1 MIKRLSPPAAILLA
15 AVLLASALAA
25 VVTVT
30 TVAVDPAGATSPA
43 APTNAGVPIGPPPT
57 NTASQHRP
65 SGSIKL
71 PPPRRARTAYPYPD
85 VNFVGHGWGP
95 GVGMGQWGAFGY
107 AIGADAGAG
116 PQTYQWIVDH
126 FYAPASLRQAPS
138 PDSSDT
144 EPVSVAMTQNN
155 QNFLIA
161 TAPGGVTLPGGGS
174 APAVMFSPGATSSS
188 WNYQSGSG
196 CAGPWSAP
204 TATSTN
210 STSSAGGGPITLCIG
225 AGGDITM
232 NGSLKI
238 VYNAS
243 LSLRT
248 VNVLPMNEYLD
259 AVVPSESPAG
269 WGTFG
274 GSGPQGHAWGFQEL
288 EAQAVAARS
297 YALANPNGYGGYADT
312 CDQYCQSYPGTLNV
326 NALSNSAVSD
336 TSGQV
341 MEFASQAI
349 ATTEYSASTGGY
361 TSGGPFNAV
370 VDAGDS
376 VCVPNACNPNHTWS
390 ASVPVSEVDATWPQ
404 IGTLDSLNVT
414 SRNGLGDLGGRVN
427 SIVVTGSSG
436 SVTLTGG
443 QFAADLGLNSDWF
456 AITSQPIGGVGGYWL
471 AGQHG
476 GVFAFGNAQFYGS
489 MGGRPLNKPIVGIAA
504 TPNGGGYFEV
514 ASDGGVFAFG
524 NAQFYGSMG
533 GRPLNKPIVGIAA
546 TPNGGGYWEVAS
558 DGGVFSFGNAQ
569 FYGSMGGRPLNK
581 PIVGIA
587 ATPNGGGYFEV
598 ASDGG
603 VFAFGNAQFYGS
615 MGGVALL
622 RPVVGIAPTPNGGGY
637 FEVASDG
644 GVFTFGNA
652 VFNGSASGTATGAG
666 TVAILPTHTGQGY
679 LLVDGAGQVTNVGD
693 SPQFGDL
700 TTVLSSYQ
708 GHIVGA
714 ATSPG

>member
-1 MIKRLSPPAAILLA
+1 
-15 AVLLASALAA
+15 
-25 VVTVT
+25 
-30 TVAVDPAGATSPA
+30 
-43 APTNAGVPIGPPPT
+43 
-57 NTASQHRP
+57 
-65 SGSIKL
+65 
-71 PPPRRARTAYPYPD
+71 
-85 VNFVGHGWGP
+85 
-95 GVGMGQWGAFGY
+95 MGQWGAFGY

-533 GRPLNKPIVGIAA
+533 G
-546 TPNGGGYWEVAS
+546 
-558 DGGVFSFGNAQ
+558 
-569 FYGSMGGRPLNK
+569 
-581 PIVGIA
+581 
-587 ATPNGGGYFEV
+587 
-598 ASDGG
+598 
-603 VFAFGNAQFYGS
+603 
-615 MGGVALL
+615 VALL